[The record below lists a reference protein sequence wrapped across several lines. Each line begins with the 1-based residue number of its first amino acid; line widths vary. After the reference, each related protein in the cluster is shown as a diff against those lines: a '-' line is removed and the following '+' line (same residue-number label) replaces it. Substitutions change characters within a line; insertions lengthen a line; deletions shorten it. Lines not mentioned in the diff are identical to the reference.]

1 MDQDKKPDPI
11 TEERFFPEGVQR
23 DISEK
28 DIPEKDAPVR
38 HKGRQKNDPKSV
50 APVRHKAGRKGG
62 RKLFLWGMALLLLGF
77 AFPLLLVFLIK
88 WPHPG
93 QHLLIFGISYYKLLF
108 IYFLTSAL
116 LIHTSFFLLRARPLV
131 VMVFFVLS
139 LFCCFPF
146 ILGLRSNLTL
156 YQTIVGIPIFYN
168 WPFFLNPSYVMIEFL
183 LPAGVLIYLSL
194 QIKNI
199 FSNNVRSY
207 AFLYVAVYLSIAA
220 LLGLFGLNE
229 AKQPNIAT
237 ALAGITD
244 YFANRPLTLRTD
256 QNILRNPVLEK
267 DGAIEFQSPMK
278 YAVPPS
284 GKQGADP
291 QKNGGNLV
299 SVSREVRQ
307 LVEKVGALE
316 AQIREMRTLL
326 PEKEAAPQEEKPA
339 PEKENTAANEI
350 SEEQSAIME
359 LEGRIHLLSEEVRII
374 SDTVKNMAPTL
385 PKMVEEPDKKA
396 GPAEETT
403 VEEKDSDIEQM
414 SPY

>member
-28 DIPEKDAPVR
+28 DIPEKD
-38 HKGRQKNDPKSV
+38 

-244 YFANRPLTLRTD
+244 YSANRPLTLRTD
-256 QNILRNPVLEK
+256 QNILRKPVLEK

-284 GKQGADP
+284 GKQSADP

-316 AQIREMRTLL
+316 AQIKEMRTLL

-374 SDTVKNMAPTL
+374 SDTVKSMAPTL